1 MIMKGNWKWLLAI
14 FAYIIFHR
22 FPMALLGFIIGSLI
36 DASQVYVVSNR
47 QGSLSQSDF
56 LRSLLM
62 LFAAIMKADGKVMQS
77 ELNYVKSFLLQ
88 NFGEATTL
96 QALQNLREFL
106 DSDIPLDEVCSR
118 IRHQMSYPVRLQV
131 VHFIFGLASSDRV
144 ISPQEMRII
153 EQAAIATGINHQ
165 DFESIRS
172 MFVEET
178 NWAYRVLEIEPTASD
193 DEVKKAYRKMAMKY
207 HPDKV
212 NTLGEEVKKAATEKF
227 TRLSNAYEKIKRER
241 GIS

>member
-1 MIMKGNWKWLLAI
+1 MKGNWKWLLAI

-22 FPMALLGFIIGSLI
+22 FPMVLLGFVIGSLI
-36 DASQVYVVSNR
+36 DASQVYVVTNR

-77 ELNYVKSFLLQ
+77 ELNYVKNFLLQ

-96 QALQNLREFL
+96 QALQDLREFL
-106 DSDIPLDEVCSR
+106 DKDIPLEEVCSR

-131 VHFIFGLASSDRV
+131 VHFLFGLASSDRV
-144 ISPQEMRII
+144 IGAEEMKII
-153 EQAAIATGINHQ
+153 ERAASAIGINHE
-165 DFESIRS
+165 DYDSIRS

-178 NWAYRVLEIEPTASD
+178 NWAYKVLEIEPTVSD
-193 DEVKKAYRKMAMKY
+193 EEVKKAYRKMAMKY

-212 NTLGEEVKKAATEKF
+212 NTLGDEVKKAATEKF
-227 TRLSNAYEKIKRER
+227 TRLSDAYEKIKRER
-241 GIS
+241 GMN